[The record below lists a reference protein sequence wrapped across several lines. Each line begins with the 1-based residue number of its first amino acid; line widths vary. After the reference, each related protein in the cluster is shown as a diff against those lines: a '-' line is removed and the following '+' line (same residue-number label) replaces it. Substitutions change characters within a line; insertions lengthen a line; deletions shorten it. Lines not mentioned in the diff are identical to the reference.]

1 MSLYRTVFEKKQP
14 ILSKIAYFPH
24 PRVFNAPAD
33 WVPLGIGYRRKGS
46 KTRIMGVPDGQKV
59 LR

>member
-14 ILSKIAYFPH
+14 IQSKIAHH